1 MKKLIE
7 VLFSEFNQTVS
18 VELENVYV
26 DLLKGTF
33 SHGLSL
39 QSIGIVVKSSQLYRS
54 PILNF
59 SLLLPL

>member
-26 DLLKGTF
+26 DLLKGIF
-33 SHGLSL
+33 RHGLSL
-39 QSIGIVVKSSQLYRS
+39 QSIGID
-54 PILNF
+54 
-59 SLLLPL
+59 